1 MGNMCELND
10 VVDFGDFFAPTSTD
24 LVDGLLGQYRG
35 MRARIETVAELIEG
49 ETAAAISYFLEG
61 NGRSRDGVPVVDA
74 LFKLDGAVAALNSAY
89 WAKAM
94 QLTDVLD
101 LMPQARRDAWHA
113 SIREHKCP
121 DFDEATVRATLEDL
135 LGQRHTFLAERVDGI
150 FRGLSGEHVTNSPS
164 GFGKRM
170 IVSCVL
176 NDMGYENS
184 SKCGLINDLRCVIGR
199 FMGRDEPGYNAST
212 GLIRSLRGRWGE
224 WVSVDGGALKVRL
237 YRKGTAHIEVH
248 PDVAWRLNSILA
260 HLYPLAIPA
269 QFRQRPARK
278 PKNVPLIQRPLPF
291 SVVDYLATGKQA
303 YRLVKTDD
311 FRNPYRKE
319 LVRHAVDF
327 ERYDREKAGKHSR
340 AEAESILESLGREVC
355 RGLVSV
361 RLRSVLRVGGGC
373 GIGLRS
379 RSARPP
385 VLPDARRTRG
395 PCRRACGNRS
405 QGPVP
410 GAQRGDRQ
418 SGRSHAQDRTV
429 CVEAAQLRCEVLRAK
444 GHEVEQGDFLS
455 FARGGFDRIV
465 MNPPFDQG
473 RWRAHVEHAVRQLA
487 PGGRLVAILPAAARK
502 QEVGPGLR
510 CCWHGPYDNQFPGTS
525 ASVVVLVVEAVQS

>member
-212 GLIRSLRGRWGE
+212 GLIRCRAAA
-224 WVSVDGGALKVRL
+224 GANGCRL
-237 YRKGTAHIEVH
+237 MGAPSKFACTA
-248 PDVAWRLNSILA
+248 
-260 HLYPLAIPA
+260 
-269 QFRQRPARK
+269 
-278 PKNVPLIQRPLPF
+278 
-291 SVVDYLATGKQA
+291 
-303 YRLVKTDD
+303 
-311 FRNPYRKE
+311 
-319 LVRHAVDF
+319 
-327 ERYDREKAGKHSR
+327 
-340 AEAESILESLGREVC
+340 
-355 RGLVSV
+355 
-361 RLRSVLRVGGGC
+361 
-373 GIGLRS
+373 
-379 RSARPP
+379 
-385 VLPDARRTRG
+385 RG
-395 PCRRACGNRS
+395 PPTLKCI
-405 QGPVP
+405 P
-410 GAQRGDRQ
+410 
-418 SGRSHAQDRTV
+418 T
-429 CVEAAQLRCEVLRAK
+429 
-444 GHEVEQGDFLS
+444 
-455 FARGGFDRIV
+455 
-465 MNPPFDQG
+465 
-473 RWRAHVEHAVRQLA
+473 
-487 PGGRLVAILPAAARK
+487 
-502 QEVGPGLR
+502 
-510 CCWHGPYDNQFPGTS
+510 WHG
-525 ASVVVLVVEAVQS
+525 A